1 MPAVLVLTPAT
12 VLVVGTSATVTLSE
26 VSDVPDARISS
37 TVVVDSP
44 GVMVVAPTLITG
56 AITSETANTP
66 VIIFLMILAFI
77 ILSSYLFFTARN
89 SSLFPDLP
97 PWESYQHAIHAII
110 YGCNAI
116 INSSFMSIC
125 Y

>member
-66 VIIFLMILAFI
+66 VIIFLMILAFG
-77 ILSSYLFFTARN
+77 RN

-116 INSSFMSIC
+116 IDSPLMSIC